1 MPYCSSHSLPYSGEG
16 SFYGLQS
23 FKYCST
29 VGLRPAGCNWGHS
42 HGLFH
47 GLQGTSVPHLEHS
60 CLPALTLRSAGL
72 LLLCFPHTV
81 VLHSFF
87 SLLWQQHCWLPWLAQ
102 LRCALQWSHWSQ
114 MEPSRPSV
122 EQLQPLLTE
131 ATPANLPLSTLK
143 MTVMAR
149 KFSVLEDK
157 WMEG

>member
-1 MPYCSSHSLPYSGEG
+1 MSKIDLTWKKIIHFQFKINQHMKQRLQQVLTLHLILPCLSFSPSFPTLLSPPHKQCKGKGSWGFSRSFTAMPYCSSHSLPYSGEG
-16 SFYGLQS
+16 SFYGLKS

-87 SLLWQQHCWLPWLAQ
+87 SLL
-102 LRCALQWSHWSQ
+102 
-114 MEPSRPSV
+114 
-122 EQLQPLLTE
+122 
-131 ATPANLPLSTLK
+131 
-143 MTVMAR
+143 
-149 KFSVLEDK
+149 
-157 WMEG
+157 